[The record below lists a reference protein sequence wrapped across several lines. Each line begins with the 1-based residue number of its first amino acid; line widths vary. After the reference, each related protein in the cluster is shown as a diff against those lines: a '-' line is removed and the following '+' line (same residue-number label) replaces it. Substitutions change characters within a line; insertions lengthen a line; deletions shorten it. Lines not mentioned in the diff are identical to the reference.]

1 MQLDRRVRQGCSAK
15 DIEPGEDPDRHHPIE
30 AKGIPMKQNN
40 RTPRGGQVKPA
51 SHKNHCCSVPPADG
65 CPAMVLPM
73 ATKDNLVQIG
83 RQAAERYLA
92 EGQHNLPGFLVGIRQ
107 NTPPRYWD
115 DVEAGFM
122 ARLQQRL
129 DSDQL
134 ADNEM
139 QQALAVGSSVTKD
152 LHESATRLIELAID
166 GGLVPTTEAS
176 ADHLARLAELIGRIT
191 CVGLAGS
198 GSREAWL

>member
-1 MQLDRRVRQGCSAK
+1 
-15 DIEPGEDPDRHHPIE
+15 
-30 AKGIPMKQNN
+30 
-40 RTPRGGQVKPA
+40 
-51 SHKNHCCSVPPADG
+51 
-65 CPAMVLPM
+65 
-73 ATKDNLVQIG
+73 
-83 RQAAERYLA
+83 
-92 EGQHNLPGFLVGIRQ
+92 
-107 NTPPRYWD
+107 
-115 DVEAGFM
+115 M